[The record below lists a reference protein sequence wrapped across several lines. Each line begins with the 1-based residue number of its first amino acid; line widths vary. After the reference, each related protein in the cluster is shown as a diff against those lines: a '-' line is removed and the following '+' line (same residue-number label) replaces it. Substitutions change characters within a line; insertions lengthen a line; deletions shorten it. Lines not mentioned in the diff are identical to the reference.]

1 MQLISSEN
9 VSNKTRNI
17 NIKRFETD
25 WKTRV
30 KPTAFQKAEG
40 PDITFQI
47 EIWGRS
53 SHGASKY
60 PRNADSGVIFMLHS
74 KI

>member
-1 MQLISSEN
+1 MKQE
-9 VSNKTRNI
+9 K
-17 NIKRFETD
+17 NIKRVETD

-30 KPTAFQKAEG
+30 KPTAFQRQKNSV
-40 PDITFQI
+40 ITIQI
-47 EIWGRS
+47 EIWGRA